1 MNEIDIEIPK
11 QFKAL
16 FNPHYR
22 HIVYYGGRGG
32 AKSHNICLFLLMKMM
47 ERKCL
52 ILCAR
57 EVQDSIEDSVYGLMQ
72 SLIDQYQFPNFKATK
87 KNIINVKTGSKV
99 IFKGL
104 KYETVDNLKSIP
116 NIDYAFVEEA
126 HSISKRSI
134 EILTPTIRKQGSQII
149 WAFNPDTPNDPV
161 MTEIVNK
168 ADNKTFVCKINS
180 EDVEGFLSNTV
191 IADREKMKREDYGR
205 YLHVW
210 MGEPRTQAQGSIY
223 AEQVG
228 RAVEEG
234 RINSHVAYDSGAPV
248 FTAWDLGIS
257 DTTAIIFAQ
266 IVGNEIHIIDY
277 YEDSG
282 RALSGYI
289 DAVKQ
294 KPYSYESYFLPHDAK
309 ARELQTGKTREDFFR
324 DMGVYNTTVL
334 KVGSVEDGINAVRN
348 AMSRVWI
355 NSEKCERLIK
365 CLKGYHYEWDEKN
378 QMLHKTPKHDWTSHA
393 CDAMRY
399 LIAGLNS
406 WQPENQNTIK
416 VHAVRRGSINHII
429 G

>member
-1 MNEIDIEIPK
+1 MNEIEIKIPR
-11 QFKAL
+11 QFEAL
-16 FNPHYR
+16 FDSKYR
-22 HIVYYGGRGG
+22 HIVYYGGRSA
-32 AKSHNICLFLLMKMM
+32 AKSYTVCLFLLLKMM
-47 ERKCL
+47 ERRCL
-52 ILCAR
+52 VLCVR
-57 EVQDSIEDSVYGLMQ
+57 EVQRSIEDSVHRLMEGII
-72 SLIDQYQFPNFKATK
+72 SQYRFPDFEITK
-87 KNIINVKTGSKV
+87 TSVRNKKTGSEA

-104 KYETVDNLKSIP
+104 KRETADSLKSIP
-116 NIDYAFVEEA
+116 DVDYAFVEEA
-126 HSISKRSI
+126 QCVSKKSI
-134 EILTPTIRKQGSQII
+134 EILIPTIRKKGSQII

-168 ADNKTFVCKINS
+168 ADAKTFICKINS
-180 EDVEGFLSNTV
+180 QDVEEFLSDTV
-191 IADREKMKREDYGR
+191 IAEREKMKREDYGQ

-223 AEQVG
+223 AEYVG
-228 RAVEEG
+228 RAAEEG
-234 RINSHVAYDSGAPV
+234 RISAHVAYDSGAPV

-266 IVGNEIHIIDY
+266 KIGNEIHVIDY

-282 RALSGYI
+282 RALSDYI
-289 DAVKQ
+289 DTTKQ
-294 KPYSYESYFLPHDAK
+294 RPYSYETHFLPHDAR

-324 DMGVYNTTVL
+324 DMSVYNTTVL

-365 CLKGYHYEWDEKN
+365 CLKEYHYEWDEKN
-378 QMLHKTPKHDWTSHA
+378 QMLHKTPRHDWTSHG

-399 LIAGLNS
+399 LVAGLNS
-406 WQPENQNTIK
+406 WQVGSQNTIK
-416 VHAVRRGSINHII
+416 IHVNRRGINSII

>member
-1 MNEIDIEIPK
+1 MNELDINMPK
-11 QFKAL
+11 QFEAL
-16 FNPHYR
+16 FNSYYR

-32 AKSHNICLFLLMKMM
+32 AKSYNICLFLLLKMM
-47 ERKCL
+47 ERNCL
-52 ILCAR
+52 ILCVR
-57 EVQDSIEDSVYGLMQ
+57 EVQNSIDDSVHQLMQ
-72 SLIDQYQFPNFKATK
+72 NIINEYHFPNFEITK
-87 KNIINVKTGSKV
+87 KNIYNKKTGAKV
-99 IFKGL
+99 IYKGL
-104 KYETVDNLKSIP
+104 KYETADSLKSIP
-116 NIDYAFVEEA
+116 DVDYAFVEEA
-126 HSISKRSI
+126 QCVSKRSI
-134 EILTPTIRKQGSQII
+134 EILTPTIREEGSQII

-168 ADNKTFVCKINS
+168 ADDKTFVCKINS
-180 EDVEGFLSNTV
+180 EDVEEFLSDTV
-191 IADREKMKREDYGR
+191 IADREKMKREDYAQ

-223 AEQVG
+223 AEYIG
-228 RAVEEG
+228 RATEEG

-266 IVGNEIHIIDY
+266 KIGDEIHLIDY

-282 RALSGYI
+282 RALSDYI
-289 DAVKQ
+289 GEVKQ
-294 KPYSYESYFLPHDAK
+294 KQYAYETYFLPHDAR
-309 ARELQTGKTREDFFR
+309 ARELQTGKSREDFFR

-334 KVGSVEDGINAVRN
+334 KAGNVEDGINAVRN
-348 AMSRVWI
+348 AMNRVWI
-355 NSEKCERLIK
+355 NSDKCERLIK

-378 QMLHKTPKHDWTSHA
+378 QMLHKKPRHDWTSHA

-406 WQPENQNTIK
+406 WQPASKNTIRIH
-416 VHAVRRGSINHII
+416 VNRQGINHII

>member
-1 MNEIDIEIPK
+1 MNELDINMPK
-11 QFKAL
+11 QFEAL
-16 FNPHYR
+16 FNSYYR

-32 AKSHNICLFLLMKMM
+32 AKSYNICLFLLLKMM
-47 ERKCL
+47 ERNCL
-52 ILCAR
+52 ILCVR
-57 EVQDSIEDSVYGLMQ
+57 EVQNSIDDSVHQLMQ
-72 SLIDQYQFPNFKATK
+72 NIINEYHFPNFEITK
-87 KNIINVKTGSKV
+87 KNIYNKKTGAKV
-99 IFKGL
+99 IYKGL
-104 KYETVDNLKSIP
+104 KYETADSLKSIP
-116 NIDYAFVEEA
+116 DVDYAFVEEA
-126 HSISKRSI
+126 QCVSKRSI
-134 EILTPTIRKQGSQII
+134 EILTPTIRKEGSQII

-168 ADNKTFVCKINS
+168 ADDKTFVCKINS
-180 EDVEGFLSNTV
+180 EDVEEFLSDTV
-191 IADREKMKREDYGR
+191 IADREKMKREDYAQ

-223 AEQVG
+223 AEYIG
-228 RAVEEG
+228 RATEEG

-266 IVGNEIHIIDY
+266 KIGDEIHLIDY

-282 RALSGYI
+282 RALSDYI
-289 DAVKQ
+289 GEVKQ
-294 KPYSYESYFLPHDAK
+294 KQYAYETYFLPHDAR
-309 ARELQTGKTREDFFR
+309 ARELQTGKSREDFFR

-334 KVGSVEDGINAVRN
+334 KAGNVEDGINAVRN
-348 AMSRVWI
+348 AMNRVWI
-355 NSEKCERLIK
+355 NSDKCERLIK

-378 QMLHKTPKHDWTSHA
+378 QMLHKKPRHDWTSHA

-406 WQPENQNTIK
+406 WQPASKNTIRIH
-416 VHAVRRGSINHII
+416 VNRQGINHII

>member
-1 MNEIDIEIPK
+1 MNELDINMPK
-11 QFKAL
+11 QFEAL
-16 FNPHYR
+16 FNSYYR

-32 AKSHNICLFLLMKMM
+32 AKSYNICLFLLLKMM
-47 ERKCL
+47 ERNCL
-52 ILCAR
+52 ILCVR
-57 EVQDSIEDSVYGLMQ
+57 EVQNSIDDSVHQLMQ
-72 SLIDQYQFPNFKATK
+72 NIINEYHFPNFEITK
-87 KNIINVKTGSKV
+87 KNIYNKKTGAKV
-99 IFKGL
+99 IYKGL
-104 KYETVDNLKSIP
+104 KYETADSLKSIP
-116 NIDYAFVEEA
+116 DVDYAFVEEA
-126 HSISKRSI
+126 QCVSKRSI
-134 EILTPTIRKQGSQII
+134 EILTPTIRKEGSQII

-168 ADNKTFVCKINS
+168 ADDKTFVCKINS
-180 EDVEGFLSNTV
+180 EDVEEFLSDTV
-191 IADREKMKREDYGR
+191 IADREKMKREDYAQ

-223 AEQVG
+223 AEYIG
-228 RAVEEG
+228 RATEEG

-266 IVGNEIHIIDY
+266 KIGDEIHLIDY

-282 RALSGYI
+282 RALSDYI
-289 DAVKQ
+289 GEVKQ
-294 KPYSYESYFLPHDAK
+294 KQYAYETYFLPHDAR
-309 ARELQTGKTREDFFR
+309 ARELQTGKSREDFFR

-334 KVGSVEDGINAVRN
+334 KAGNVEDGINAVRN
-348 AMSRVWI
+348 AMNRVWI
-355 NSEKCERLIK
+355 NSDKCERLIK

-378 QMLHKTPKHDWTSHA
+378 QMLHKKPRHDWTSHA

-406 WQPENQNTIK
+406 WQPAIKNTIRIH
-416 VHAVRRGSINHII
+416 VNRQGINHII